1 MSTHPTSS
9 TTPATPTGVDYFDL
23 AADLTDDERSIW
35 ATVREFVDAQV
46 IPVAGGFW
54 ERAEMPMDLLKVYG
68 ALDLVGDGL
77 EGPGI
82 PRLSHTAAGLVTME
96 LSRGDGSFATMLG
109 VQAGL
114 AMRSIAFLGSPE
126 QKERWLPP
134 MARLE
139 VLGAFALT
147 EPDHGSDAVA
157 LGTTARREGDEY
169 VLDGAKRWIGFGT
182 VCDVCVVWARG
193 EDGAV
198 QGFLVEKGTPGFTA
212 SVIEGKASLRAIH
225 NADITLTGVRVPA
238 ANKLP
243 GANSFRDTG
252 RVLSATRAGI
262 AWGALGHATAA
273 YETAL
278 AYSLER
284 KQFGQPLASFQL
296 VQDKLVQMLAEVTA
310 MQLFCVR
317 VGKLADE
324 GRLTDTQASLAKVNA
339 TRKARTVTALARDL
353 LGGNGILLEH
363 RVARHMADV
372 EALHTY
378 EGTESIQTLIV
389 GRHLTGISSFT

>member
-1 MSTHPTSS
+1 MTS
-9 TTPATPTGVDYFDL
+9 PTGVDYFDL
-23 AADLTDDERSIW
+23 AADLTDDERAVW
-35 ATVREFVDAQV
+35 AKVRAFVDAEV
-46 IPVAGGFW
+46 LPVAAGFW
-54 ERAEMPMDLLKVYG
+54 ERAEMPLDLLKSYA
-68 ALDLVGDGL
+68 ALDLVGDAL
-77 EGPGI
+77 EGPGV

-114 AMRSIAFLGSPE
+114 AMRTIAFLGSPE

-139 VLGAFALT
+139 ALGAFALT
-147 EPDHGSDAVA
+147 EPEHGSDAVA
-157 LGTTARREGDEY
+157 LATTARRDGDSY

-193 EDGAV
+193 EDGQV
-198 QGFLVEKGTPGFTA
+198 QGFLVERGTPGFEA
-212 SVIEGKASLRAIH
+212 RVIEGKASLRAIH
-225 NADITLTGVRVPA
+225 NADITLSGVRVPA
-238 ANKLP
+238 ANRLP

-278 AYSLER
+278 AYALER
-284 KQFGQPLASFQL
+284 RQFGQPLASFQL

-317 VGKLADE
+317 VGRLADA

-339 TRKARTVTALARDL
+339 TRKARTVTAMARDL

>member
-1 MSTHPTSS
+1 MTSS
-9 TTPATPTGVDYFDL
+9 PTGVDYFDL
-23 AADLTDDERSIW
+23 ASDLTDGERAIW
-35 ATVREFVDAQV
+35 ARVRAFVDDSV
-46 IPVAGGFW
+46 IPVAGGYW
-54 ERAEMPMDLLKVYG
+54 ERAEMPMDLLKDYA

-82 PRLSHTAAGLVTME
+82 PQLSHTAAGLVTME

-126 QKERWLPP
+126 QKQRWLPP

-139 VLGAFALT
+139 LLGAFALT

-157 LGTTARREGDEY
+157 LGTTVRRDGDHY
-169 VLDGAKRWIGFGT
+169 VIDGAKRWIGFGT

-198 QGFLVEKGTPGFTA
+198 QGFLVERGTPGYEA
-212 SVIEGKASLRAIH
+212 SAITGKASLRAIH
-225 NADITLTGVRVPA
+225 NADITLTSVRVPVE
-238 ANKLP
+238 NKLP

-284 KQFGQPLASFQL
+284 QQFGKPLASFQL

-310 MQLFCVR
+310 MQLFCLR
-317 VGKLADE
+317 VGRLADS

-339 TRKARTVTALARDL
+339 TRKARTVTAMGRDL

-389 GRHLTGISSFT
+389 GRHLTGISAFT